1 MQPVFLHKSIQYNQ
15 EKIPIIKLLI
25 LLCMKASKIQD
36 DTSMA
41 HTFDVEAASEV
52 VESFQ
57 NNLAAKLSI
66 ELIECFRPKF

>member
-1 MQPVFLHKSIQYNQ
+1 MS
-15 EKIPIIKLLI
+15 
-25 LLCMKASKIQD
+25 ASKIQD
-36 DTSMA
+36 ETSMA

-66 ELIECFRPKF
+66 ELIEGFRPKF